1 METRTASVLRILVV
15 DDDPA
20 SCRFL
25 GDGLQALGAQ
35 VTLCHSGQQALERA
49 CAEVYDLLLLD
60 CRMPDL
66 GGPDILAA
74 LHRRKDAASAAAVA
88 VASSAEGCTQLSASL
103 SSAGFSGVLSKPCAL
118 VDLERTLQLVPGW
131 RGPAAALDDTAGLRS
146 SGDQHTLQALRQ
158 LLRDELEVLDA
169 QLATLAD
176 KHTDLVER
184 LHRLRASCG
193 FCGAPALSRAA
204 AALQDEARECAPPIN
219 AVACFR
225 DVLHATQQ
233 ALQAD

>member
-1 METRTASVLRILVV
+1 MQTRTVSVPRVLVV

-35 VTLCHSGQQALERA
+35 VTLCHSGQQALVRA
-49 CAEVYDLLLLD
+49 CTEVYDLLLLD

-66 GGPDILAA
+66 DGPDILTA
-74 LHRRKDAASAAAVA
+74 LRSRTDAASAAAMA
-88 VASSAEGCTQLSASL
+88 VASSAEGCAQLSPPLA
-103 SSAGFSGVLSKPCAL
+103 AMGFNGVLSKPCAL
-118 VDLERTLQLVPGW
+118 ADLERILGLVPGW
-131 RGPAAALDDTAGLRS
+131 RGPAAALDDAAGLSS

-169 QLATLAD
+169 QLATLAGR
-176 KHTDLVER
+176 HTELVER

-204 AALQDEARECAPPIN
+204 AALQDEARECAPPAS
-219 AVACFR
+219 AVTCFR
-225 DVLHATQQ
+225 EVLHATQQ